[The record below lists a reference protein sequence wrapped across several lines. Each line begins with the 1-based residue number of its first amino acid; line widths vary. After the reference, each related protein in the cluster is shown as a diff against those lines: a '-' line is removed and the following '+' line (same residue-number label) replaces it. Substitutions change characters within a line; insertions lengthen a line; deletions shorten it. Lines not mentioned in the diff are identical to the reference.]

1 MLTLPRA
8 IADTIVPFAEFF
20 SERVFEHAKTLVV
33 GAILAPGKRTVTAV
47 LRVVGKSVDAHFQNY
62 HRVLNRDRW
71 SPIRAGRRLLELLV
85 ETFTPEGTLVFGLDE
100 TIERRR
106 GEKISAKGIYR
117 DPVRSSKSHFVK
129 ASGLRWL
136 CLMLVTH
143 IPWAQRAWALPV
155 LTVLTPSER
164 FYQTRGRTHVP
175 LLARAEQVV
184 RVLRRWIPTRE
195 IVIAADNTYAAIEWL
210 ASVRPLVHV
219 VTRLR
224 LDAALYEP
232 APTRRPG
239 QTGRPRKKGAR
250 LPTLEALLEKT
261 RLRWATVTI
270 EDWYGEGPRTIQ
282 IRSGT
287 AVWYHSGKPVVPI
300 RWVLIRDPHGTFR
313 PQALLSTKVEA
324 IPEQIVRW
332 FITRWPVEVTFEEA
346 RAHMGIETQREWSDT
361 AIARTTPA
369 LFGLYSM
376 VTLMAAKLIGDGTIS
391 VRTAAWYA
399 KQKATFS
406 DTIALVRRELWR
418 HDSFSTSGAKSDLV
432 KIPRSLLERFTDAL
446 CYAA

>member
-8 IADTIVPFAEFF
+8 IAETIVPFAELF
-20 SERVFEHAKTLVV
+20 SERVFEHVKALVT
-33 GAILAPGKRTVTAV
+33 GAILAPGKRTVTSV
-47 LRVVGKSVDAHFQNY
+47 LRVLGKSFDAHFQNY

-106 GEKISAKGIYR
+106 GEKISARGIYR

-136 CLMLVTH
+136 CLMLVTR
-143 IPWAQRAWALPV
+143 IPWAERAWALPV
-155 LTVLTPSER
+155 LSVLTPSER
-164 FYQTRGRTHVP
+164 FYTSRGRKHVP
-175 LLARAEQVV
+175 LLTRAEQVL
-184 RVLRRWIPTRE
+184 RVLRRWLPTRE
-195 IVIAADNTYAAIEWL
+195 IVVAADNTYAAIEWL
-210 ASVRPLVHV
+210 DSVRRLVHV

-232 APTRRPG
+232 APARRAG
-239 QTGRPRKKGAR
+239 QKGRPRKKGAR
-250 LPTLEALLEKT
+250 LPSLDAILEQKG
-261 RLRWATVTI
+261 RRWQSVTI

-282 IRSGT
+282 ITSGT
-287 AVWYHSGKPVVPI
+287 AVWYHIGKPVLPI
-300 RWVLIRDPHGTFR
+300 RWVLIRDPKGKFR
-313 PQALLSTKVEA
+313 PQALLSTKLA
-324 IPEQIVRW
+324 TSAEQVVRW
-332 FITRWPVEVTFEEA
+332 FIQRWPVEVTFEEA
-346 RAHMGIETQREWSDT
+346 RAHLGIETQRQWNDR

-369 LFGLYSM
+369 LLGLYSM
-376 VTLMAAKLIGDGTIS
+376 VTLMAEKLIGSRELS
-391 VRTAAWYA
+391 VRTAAWYE
-399 KQKATFS
+399 KKKATFS

-418 HDSFSTSGAKSDLV
+418 HESFSMSGAKSDLV
-432 KIPRSLLERFTDAL
+432 KIPRSLLKRFTDAL